1 MRAAN
6 RCGRTRQRGLTLIEV
21 AISMLLA
28 SVVITAML
36 SVRYYTVQHA
46 KRADVYNNA
55 GRLALLMIEGWRG
68 APEPGMYTPIA
79 SFGKEFTKF
88 EPSKSGG
95 PSGPSPASEWHVLD
109 PYHIVMN
116 NLHYYATLSYQD
128 ATADQPAAFN
138 VCVGWKKNY
147 VAGTFTSDDEYVQLT
162 TYN

>member
-88 EPSKSGG
+88 EPSGSGLLP
-95 PSGPSPASEWHVLD
+95 PSGFTLLGW
-109 PYHIVMN
+109 YHIVMN